1 MAHSSG
7 AVPSA
12 PVAAAFASGSWQQA
26 VAAGAAAAQVAA
38 LALQAV
44 LQAAAQAL
52 VWTQQQPPLSWLLT
66 ALQPALR
73 FCAQYHEVIRRIA
86 VTLGLL
92 AVIRCGLYIPL
103 PGVDMAH
110 LPASAA
116 AATQGERLV
125 KALYG
130 QSQALPASLFELGIS
145 PLINASIAIT
155 MATSVP
161 DELAVGWLQRLK
173 EARKEGGRTGQATIT
188 SYMNSLSLAVAVYM
202 GLLKALQLSPYAV
215 LGGGSMFLPTT
226 TLALVAGAA
235 VVQYCSSLVTS
246 DGLGNGTSLVICS
259 NIVMDW
265 ADALHNMLGRMEAG
279 DISSGTLLPL
289 LATYLLMALAAVYI
303 SRTELRLPVVQYNRN
318 SAAAIIKAAGTASL
332 GAERSN
338 PADDTDLFVRAR
350 AAAELKM
357 AERSTRA
364 DYFPLAINASG
375 MMSLILAGIL
385 WFQALPAAAT
395 VCGLHA
401 LNNAIL
407 NLQASWLGLALY
419 GLLVVG
425 LELLPLGSLSAKEVA
440 EYCNAINV
448 GIKGAVPGKDTEQLI
463 SKQLL
468 RCKLWGGV
476 ALASLAVSAHVFD
489 MVCIT
494 VLGTPLS
501 ATSLLIVVGTV
512 TQASRQFEGLTEGPK
527 LNDSLKREQALIQA
541 LRCI

>member
-1 MAHSSG
+1 
-7 AVPSA
+7 
-12 PVAAAFASGSWQQA
+12 
-26 VAAGAAAAQVAA
+26 
-38 LALQAV
+38 
-44 LQAAAQAL
+44 
-52 VWTQQQPPLSWLLT
+52 
-66 ALQPALR
+66 
-73 FCAQYHEVIRRIA
+73 
-86 VTLGLL
+86 
-92 AVIRCGLYIPL
+92 
-103 PGVDMAH
+103 
-110 LPASAA
+110 
-116 AATQGERLV
+116 
-125 KALYG
+125 
-130 QSQALPASLFELGIS
+130 
-145 PLINASIAIT
+145 
-155 MATSVP
+155 
-161 DELAVGWLQRLK
+161 
-173 EARKEGGRTGQATIT
+173 
-188 SYMNSLSLAVAVYM
+188 
-202 GLLKALQLSPYAV
+202 
-215 LGGGSMFLPTT
+215 
-226 TLALVAGAA
+226 
-235 VVQYCSSLVTS
+235 
-246 DGLGNGTSLVICS
+246 
-259 NIVMDW
+259 MDW

-440 EYCNAINV
+440 EYCNA
-448 GIKGAVPGKDTEQLI
+448 
-463 SKQLL
+463 
-468 RCKLWGGV
+468 GGV

-541 LRCI
+541 LRGNLDDAPPAPAPATAAASVPDVTPVAETESPVEPESRQQSSQSVLPEPVEPAEAQSQLQGALEEIAALKKQLAERDEEIALLKKTSSGSTPAPADFSHEMTKLQERLALLRKEQMEADAAKEAAWLQLKGVIADITKLAATPPSSSLPVH